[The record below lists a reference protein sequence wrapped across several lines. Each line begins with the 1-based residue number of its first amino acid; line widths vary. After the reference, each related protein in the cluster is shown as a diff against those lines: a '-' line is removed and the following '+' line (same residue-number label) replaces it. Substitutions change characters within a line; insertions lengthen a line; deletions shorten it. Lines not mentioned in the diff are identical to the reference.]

1 MKKKEYFAKII
12 AKDQKGLHLISACCA
27 GAKVKIKN
35 IKFLQANKIF
45 VLSMERII
53 NEDKNKKKI
62 SSICRFD
69 FIESVKSKNIA
80 QNDEDEDKAL
90 ELLSINI
97 FKKKEN
103 YNITL
108 LFKDNAIINLSTE
121 IIELILEDQ
130 KNKND

>member
-12 AKDQKGLHLISACCA
+12 AKDEKGLHLVSAYCA
-27 GAKVKIKN
+27 GSKVKIN
-35 IKFLQANKIF
+35 DIKFLKSNKIF
-45 VLSMERII
+45 LLSMERKI
-53 NEDKNKKKI
+53 NEEKSKKKI

-80 QNDEDEDKAL
+80 QSDPKKAL
-90 ELLSINI
+90 ELLSINV
-97 FKKKEN
+97 FKDKEN

-121 IIELILEDQ
+121 IIELTLEDQ

>member
-12 AKDQKGLHLISACCA
+12 AKDQKGLHLISACCT
-27 GAKVKIKN
+27 GAKIKIKN
-35 IKFLQANKIF
+35 IKYLESNRIF
-45 VLSMERII
+45 VMSMTRII

-80 QNDEDEDKAL
+80 QNDEDKAL

-97 FKKKEN
+97 FQEKEN
-103 YNITL
+103 YNIAL

-121 IIELILEDQ
+121 IIELTLEDQ

>member
-1 MKKKEYFAKII
+1 MTKEYFAKII
-12 AKDQKGLHLISACCA
+12 AKDQKGLHLISACCE

-35 IKFLQANKIF
+35 IKYLKSNRIFLM
-45 VLSMERII
+45 SMKRII
-53 NEDKNKKKI
+53 NEDKNKKII

-69 FIESVKSKNIA
+69 FIDSVKSKNIA
-80 QNDEDEDKAL
+80 QNNDDKAL

-103 YNITL
+103 YNIAL

-121 IIELILEDQ
+121 IIELTLEDQ

>member
-1 MKKKEYFAKII
+1 MTKEYFAKII

-27 GAKVKIKN
+27 GSKLKIKN
-35 IKFLQANKIF
+35 IKYLKNNRIF
-45 VLSMERII
+45 VMSMKRII

-69 FIESVKSKNIA
+69 FIDEVKAKNIA
-80 QNDEDEDKAL
+80 QNDDDKTL
-90 ELLSINI
+90 ELMSINV
-97 FKKKEN
+97 FKRKEN
-103 YNITL
+103 YNIAL

-121 IIELILEDQ
+121 VIELTLEDQ